1 MNDIIFEEI
10 IVLLTLAVFAIACLK
25 RFNIAPILAYLVV
38 GMIVSPYGLGL
49 IEDNQDVRFIA
60 EFGVVFLMFT
70 VGLEF
75 SLAKLIALKKEV
87 LGLGGSQVLITSVIA
102 GSIDWYFSQNIK
114 QSIIIGGIIA
124 LSSTAI
130 VSKQLSEQLE
140 LNSRHGHL
148 ALSILIFQDIAVIPF
163 LVLIPSFAGDGP
175 ILLSLEIS
183 ALLKGMIILLLMLAI
198 GHWILRPLLRII
210 ANIRSAEL
218 FTLSVLLI
226 ALAAAWATHRAG
238 LSLALGS
245 FIAGMMLSETEYRHQ
260 IEVDIRPFQDIL
272 LGLFFIT
279 VGMLLDLNALL
290 PQLHWVILVA
300 ILLILTKTLIITSL
314 SYLFGAS
321 PVVSFRTG
329 LVLNQG
335 GEFGFAL
342 MTLALTYN
350 LLEQETTQIVLSA
363 IILSM
368 MLTPWIIHNN
378 GRWTKILFRRSYKAT
393 HQTISQQV
401 ERCSKTLSEHV
412 IICGY
417 GHIGQNISRFIEEK
431 NQHYI
436 ALDLDI
442 IRIQEAQDA
451 GETVV
456 YGDPAHK
463 RILQAAGVDKA
474 RAVLITIKNSS
485 AAKKIIA
492 QIRSLNKNIPILV
505 RSIDESKLD
514 ELYAEGAT
522 EVIPE
527 TLESSII
534 MASHLLIHIGVPPI
548 EITQDIAKARK
559 DKYKFL
565 RGYFPGEQ
573 ASHEESRKNNEHINT
588 LVLHPGA
595 KAIGKT
601 IGQIDLGGRNIVFT
615 ALRRGGIRGKQ
626 PSSDLL
632 LKENDLLVMYAK
644 PEDLEFIKVELMTG
658 H

>member
-10 IVLLTLAVFAIACLK
+10 IILLTLAVLAIAGLK
-25 RFNIAPILAYLVV
+25 RFNIAPILAYLLV
-38 GMIVSPYGLGL
+38 GMLVSPYGLGL
-49 IEDNQDVRFIA
+49 IDDNKDVRFIA

-87 LGLGGSQVLITSVIA
+87 VGLGGSQVLITSFIA
-102 GSIDWYFSQNIK
+102 GSIDWYFSQNLK
-114 QSIIIGGIIA
+114 EAIIIGGIIA

-130 VSKQLSEQLE
+130 VTRQLSEQLE

-148 ALSILIFQDIAVIPF
+148 AISILIFQDIAVIPF
-163 LVLIPSFAGDGP
+163 LVLIPSFAGNEP
-175 ILLSLEIS
+175 LLLSLEIS
-183 ALLKGMIILLLMLAI
+183 TLLKSTVILLLMLAI
-198 GHWILRPLLRII
+198 GHWILRPLLRTI

-279 VGMLLDLNALL
+279 VGMLLNLHALL

-300 ILLILTKTLIITSL
+300 MLLIIIKTLIITLL

-321 PVVSFRTG
+321 PGVSFRTG

-342 MTLALTYN
+342 LTLALTYD
-350 LLEQETTQIVLSA
+350 LLEQKTTQIVLSA

-378 GRWTKILFRRSYKAT
+378 GRWTKFIFNRSYRSNRQA
-393 HQTISQQV
+393 ISQKV
-401 ERCSKTLSEHV
+401 EHCSKTLSDHV

-417 GHIGQNISRFIEEK
+417 GHIGQNIARFIEEK
-431 NQHYI
+431 KHHYI

-451 GETVV
+451 GEMVV
-456 YGDPAHK
+456 YGDPTHK
-463 RILQAAGVDKA
+463 SILQAAGVTKA
-474 RAVLITIKNSS
+474 HAVLITIKSS
-485 AAKKIIA
+485 PAAKKIIA
-492 QIRSLNKNIPILV
+492 QIRSLNKEIPILV
-505 RSIDESKLD
+505 RTIDEGKLD

-527 TLESSII
+527 TLESSIL
-534 MASHLLIHIGVPPI
+534 MASHLLVHLGIPPI
-548 EITQDIAKARK
+548 EITQDISKARK
-559 DKYKFL
+559 DRYKFL

-595 KAIGKT
+595 NAIGKK
-601 IGQIDLGGRNIVFT
+601 IGQINLGGRNIVFT

-626 PSSDLL
+626 PS
-632 LKENDLLVMYAK
+632 A
-644 PEDLEFIKVELMTG
+644 EL
-658 H
+658 